1 MSRAVSARAARGRER
16 LGDAHSQRAA
26 RHRAQLVKYGRIEP
40 KLVARLEDHRAHGG
54 LHDEQEGRDEE
65 RIMQFEGRHT
75 EEE

>member
-1 MSRAVSARAARGRER
+1 M
-16 LGDAHSQRAA
+16 
-26 RHRAQLVKYGRIEP
+26 P